1 MSSHAG
7 GLGSGQ
13 LGAGSDF
20 SGMVGG
26 QIGNQLDGSAGA
38 SESSL
43 LAQQQ
48 ALMAMA
54 GGAGG
59 GFDAGASREA
69 LMNLLTRQGFGGG
82 AMGGG
87 MGQMGAGMGQMA
99 GMSGQQFG
107 GMGFQGQQSFFGGQ
121 DGGQDAQNAMMG
133 AFGAPN
139 SSFGGFSPA
148 MGMSMGMM
156 GMSPAMMGG
165 MSGLGTSNLLGG
177 VPGAQGIGDSK
188 GMGDGSG
195 RGSDVVQSNGMTQQ
209 NMLIQQML
217 QQQAGGGLWQ
227 QYGQM
232 APPMMGGD
240 GGSGAGLT
248 SPYLSMLGQGA
259 GPGSASQVRDASEA
273 GVFQSGA
280 MPDFAKSGKKA
291 RPKKPKNKPKR
302 PLSAY
307 NIFFKDERA
316 KILANIPDKKGDDGD
331 EDDDEENKDKSD
343 EDGSDEGEK
352 GDEDGEEKA
361 PGAKKVSGK
370 KRKRVPHGKIG
381 FESLAKIV
389 GQRWKELPPEELDI
403 YKKRAEDDM
412 KRYRKE
418 MEAYVQKQREG
429 LEQSREHLEKLV
441 DEETKKRYFGDG
453 SSGGV

>member
-1 MSSHAG
+1 MS
-7 GLGSGQ
+7 GSGGNQ
-13 LGAGSDF
+13 GTPGSMGAGAPGGDF
-20 SGMVGG
+20 SGMPNGQMGGG
-26 QIGNQLDGSAGA
+26 QVDGSGGSDNA
-38 SESSL
+38 L

-48 ALMAMA
+48 AIMAMA
-54 GGAGG
+54 GGAPGG

-82 AMGGG
+82 G
-87 MGQMGAGMGQMA
+87 MGQMGAGMGQMG
-99 GMSGQQFG
+99 GMPVQQGFG
-107 GMGFQGQQSFFGGQ
+107 AMGFQGQQGFG
-121 DGGQDAQNAMMG
+121 DGGQDAQNAAMMG
-133 AFGAPN
+133 AFGGPN
-139 SSFGGFSPA
+139 PAFSGFSPA
-148 MGMSMGMM
+148 MGMGMGMM

-165 MSGLGTSNLLGG
+165 MSTLGSSNLLGA
-177 VPGAQGIGDSK
+177 VPGGQGGDGK

-195 RGSDVVQSNGMTQQ
+195 RGVDASNGMNQQ

-217 QQQAGGGLWQ
+217 QQQAAAGGGLWQ

-232 APPMMGGD
+232 APMMGAD
-240 GGSGAGLT
+240 GSGAGMT

-259 GPGSASQVRDASEA
+259 AQGVAIPAREASEA

-280 MPDFAKSGKKA
+280 MPDFSKSGKKA

-307 NIFFKDERA
+307 NIFFKDERQ
-316 KILANIPDKKGDDGD
+316 KILSTIPDKKEGEDDD
-331 EDDDEENKDKSD
+331 EDDDEEEEEKKTKTEEGED
-343 EDGSDEGEK
+343 EDKAEGE
-352 GDEDGEEKA
+352 GGKA
-361 PGAKKVSGK
+361 AGAKKASGK

-389 GQRWKELPPEELDI
+389 GQRWKELPPEELDV
-403 YKKRAEDDM
+403 YKKRAEEDM

-441 DEETKKRYFGDG
+441 DEETKKRYFGDA
-453 SSGGV
+453 SGGV